1 MWKII
6 VFLRH
11 HSYLVMVTDAMD
23 FSGASSA
30 ALRTPKAQTET
41 INLKQY
47 EKALIAYYAFSGT
60 DGSYRM

>member
-1 MWKII
+1 
-6 VFLRH
+6 
-11 HSYLVMVTDAMD
+11 MD

-30 ALRTPKAQTET
+30 ALRTPKTQTET

-47 EKALIAYYAFSGT
+47 EKVLIAYYAFSGT

>member
-1 MWKII
+1 
-6 VFLRH
+6 
-11 HSYLVMVTDAMD
+11 MVTDAMD

-41 INLKQY
+41 INSKQY